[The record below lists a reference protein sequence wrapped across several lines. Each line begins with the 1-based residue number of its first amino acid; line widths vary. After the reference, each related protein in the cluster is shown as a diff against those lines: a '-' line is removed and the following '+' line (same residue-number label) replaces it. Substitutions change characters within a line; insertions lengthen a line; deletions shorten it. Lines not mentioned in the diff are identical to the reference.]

1 MTGLDALSTDLWPS
15 FVDKVQ
21 DLIRSGLEGLA
32 ADAAADGLAV
42 LCEND
47 LNRQLF
53 FRMKRI
59 AAARHKV
66 LLSLSPRPPLRREH
80 TWNLNPILEANNQ
93 PSPDDAER
101 TPRESKRPDFQW
113 SVQDDE
119 AEDLDRSTRTYVVEC
134 KRLGQAA
141 GSWVFNTNYVDHGVR
156 RYVDSAHLY
165 GKDDFGGA
173 MIGYV
178 QSMNVAK
185 IWTEVDR
192 QIKSAG
198 LAALPQP
205 TPVSG
210 SPVLHFASHYLS
222 RMDAMSP
229 FHLHHVWVDLRLPTS
244 ES

>member
-1 MTGLDALSTDLWPS
+1 MAGLDAFSTDLWPS

-32 ADAAADGLAV
+32 ADAAVGDLTA

-59 AAARHKV
+59 AAARYKT
-66 LLSLSPRPPLRREH
+66 LLSLTPQPPLIREH
-80 TWNLNPILEANNQ
+80 TWNLNPTLEANNQ
-93 PSPDDAER
+93 PSPDDIER
-101 TPRESKRPDFQW
+101 TPRENKRPDFQW

-119 AEDLDRSTRTYVVEC
+119 AEDLDRATRTYVVEC
-134 KRLGQAA
+134 KRLGQAV

-165 GKDDFGGA
+165 GKDDVGGA

-178 QSMNVAK
+178 QSMNIAT
-185 IWTEVDR
+185 IWTEVDS
-192 QIKSAG
+192 QIVANG
-198 LAALPQP
+198 LAVLPPP
-205 TPVSG
+205 TPFSD
-210 SPVLHFASHYLS
+210 SPVLHFASHFLS
-222 RMDAMSP
+222 RMDAVSP
-229 FHLHHVWVDLRLPTS
+229 FHLHHVWVDLRVGGGGP
-244 ES
+244 